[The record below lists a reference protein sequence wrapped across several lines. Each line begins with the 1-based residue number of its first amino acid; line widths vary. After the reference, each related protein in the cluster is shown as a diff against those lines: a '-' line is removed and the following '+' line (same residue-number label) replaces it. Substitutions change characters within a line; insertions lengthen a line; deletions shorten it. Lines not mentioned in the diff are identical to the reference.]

1 MNLQE
6 TIKRILRE
14 QSEGLGEKT
23 KLEKTVT
30 NFINKALEDN
40 DLPKNFHGAV
50 ADIYKSQYGQ
60 GCNITF
66 LFNNAF
72 SMDDSSKLIEIGNE
86 IRNLVKMFFHGEF
99 PYGVNISTSTVE
111 HYLKY
116 KKRLK
121 ELNSNK
127 EEFTEGELT
136 EKCWP
141 GYTQKGMKTMFGKRY
156 PNCVKKTKKG

>member
-14 QSEGLGEKT
+14 QSEDLGERT
-23 KLEKTVT
+23 KLEKLVMK
-30 NFINKALEDN
+30 FIESDLKDK
-40 DLPKNFHGAV
+40 DLPDNFYGAV
-50 ADIYKSQYGQ
+50 ADIYQSQYGQ
-60 GCNITF
+60 GCSITF
-66 LFNNAF
+66 LFKKVF
-72 SMDDSSKLIEIGNE
+72 SMNDSDNLIKIGNE
-86 IRNLVKMFFHGEF
+86 IKNSVKMFFQGEF

-127 EEFTEGELT
+127 NEFFESEIT